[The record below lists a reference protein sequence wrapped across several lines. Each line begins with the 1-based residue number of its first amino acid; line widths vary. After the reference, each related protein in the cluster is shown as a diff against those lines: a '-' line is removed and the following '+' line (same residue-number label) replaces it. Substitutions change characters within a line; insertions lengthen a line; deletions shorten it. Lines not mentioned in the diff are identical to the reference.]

1 MQPPP
6 WVENTQLGALRADDL
21 THPDYVFRYGR
32 YFFRT
37 LGTHLAAGGMGTVSE
52 MERRLDNTGD
62 VEAVVGKT
70 FQVQYLNQLRSDEVT
85 RRDHAINLNAVGRIA
100 QMSHPGLLPI
110 YCVAPIA
117 DNYLFI
123 TPRMG
128 VTLLEAISK
137 HKLTARQRTQL
148 LMQALDAL
156 GHLHE
161 HRILHRD
168 FTLRNI
174 LLDDRAA
181 VAYLFDFDL
190 ALSLDDIHGGTY
202 ASHYRGRVFGSPG
215 YSVPPETVDPGLA
228 ELPVTPAMDVFA
240 VGRALHALFTDELPY
255 GKADDM
261 WGLLMR
267 IAEGVVTDGKSRVHY
282 PDTVPRPLRPIIE
295 RCLERDPNQRYARVA
310 SIIADLRA
318 VLPDLDDRAA
328 DSRFFFSATMGAP
341 QVDRPARL
349 QQVFNRRRDET
360 ISKAEIE
367 LADASLFT
375 WGYELQKS
383 LGRVKGHPIY
393 VATPRPDLLSAGKF
407 PDANTFP
414 KLVTVID
421 LHQLADPRGLVD
433 AWQQVY
439 LPTLKKVRR
448 GMMTTLHKVILDT
461 NTGSLLL
468 FSEFIDDPKF
478 GAQLA
483 EVDLHVDGALSLG
496 FLITRQVALLHEN
509 GMAHNN
515 VHPGALLFKAA
526 TETHMAQP
534 AMIGLVE
541 PSLSFEA
548 MINDT
553 RAIAAMVL
561 SWLRPARILQLNA
574 RTRPHF
580 DALRGRLTQIAT
592 DRAEEPR
599 IDELLAAI
607 SDGLAMV
614 DFNFS
619 VLRDSGG
626 DLEEY
631 AQLVLSH
638 RAYHALWPDRG

>member
-1 MQPPP
+1 MEPPP

-52 MERRLDNTGD
+52 MERRLDNQGP

-85 RRDHAINLNAVGRIA
+85 RRDHAINLSAVGRIA
-100 QMSHPGLLPI
+100 ALSHPGLLPL

-156 GHLHE
+156 GHLHDN
-161 HRILHRD
+161 RLLHRD

-228 ELPVTPAMDVFA
+228 ELPVSTAMDVFA
-240 VGRALHALFTDELPY
+240 VGGALHALFTDELPY

-267 IAEGVVTDGKSRVHY
+267 IGEGVVIDGKSRVHY

-318 VLPDLDDRAA
+318 MLPDLDDRAA

-349 QQVFNRRRDET
+349 QQVFTRRRDESV
-360 ISKAEIE
+360 SKPEIE
-367 LADASLFT
+367 LADASLYT

-393 VATPRPDLLSAGKF
+393 VATPRQDLLSAGKF

-483 EVDLHVDGALSLG
+483 EVDLHVDGALALG

-515 VHPGALLFKAA
+515 VHPGSLLFKAA

-548 MINDT
+548 MIADT

-631 AQLVLSH
+631 AQLILSH
-638 RAYHALWPDRG
+638 RAYHVLWPDRG

>member
-1 MQPPP
+1 MIPPP

-21 THPDYVFRYGR
+21 NQADLVFRYGR
-32 YFFRT
+32 YFYRT
-37 LGTHLAAGGMGTVSE
+37 TGIHLAAGGMGTVSE
-52 MERRLDNTGD
+52 MERRLDNVGPI
-62 VEAVVGKT
+62 EAVVGKT

-85 RRDHAINLNAVGRIA
+85 RRDHATNLSAVSRIA
-100 QMSHPGLLPI
+100 GLSHPGLLPI
-110 YCVAPIA
+110 YCVSPIA

-128 VTLLEAISK
+128 VTLLEAISR
-137 HKLTARQRTQL
+137 HKLTPRQRTTL

-161 HRILHRD
+161 VRLLHRD

-190 ALSLDDIHGGTY
+190 ALSLDDVTGGTY

-228 ELPVTPAMDVFA
+228 ELPVTPALDIFA
-240 VGRALHALFTDELPY
+240 VGGALHGLFTDELPY

-267 IAEGVVTDGKSRVHY
+267 IGEGLVIDGKSRVHY
-282 PDTVPRPLRPIIE
+282 PDSVPRPLRPIIE
-295 RCLERDPNQRYARVA
+295 RCLERDPGQRYLRVA

-318 VLPDLDDRAA
+318 ILPDLDDRNA
-328 DSRFFFSATMGAP
+328 DARFFASSTVGAP
-341 QVDRPARL
+341 QLDGPARV
-349 QQVFNRRRDET
+349 QGVFNRRRDESVT
-360 ISKAEIE
+360 KPEIE
-367 LADASLFT
+367 LGDAALHT

-393 VATPRPDLLSAGKF
+393 VATPRPDLLAAGKF

-421 LHQLADPRGLVD
+421 LHQLPDPRGLVD

-483 EVDLHVDGALSLG
+483 EVDLHVDGALALA

-541 PSLSFEA
+541 PSLAFEA
-548 MINDT
+548 MIADT

-580 DALRGRLTQIAT
+580 DALRSRLTMIAT
-592 DRAEEPR
+592 DRNAAPR
-599 IDELLAAI
+599 IDELLAVI
-607 SDGLAMV
+607 SDGFALV

-638 RAYHALWPDRG
+638 RAYHVLWPESH

>member
-6 WVENTQLGALRADDL
+6 WVENIELGALRADDL
-21 THPDYVFRYGR
+21 TRADLVFRYGR

-37 LGTHLAAGGMGTVSE
+37 LGIHLAAGGMGSVSE
-52 MERRLDNTGD
+52 MERRLDNEGPI
-62 VEAVVGKT
+62 EAVVGKT
-70 FQVQYLNQLRSDEVT
+70 FQTQYLNQIRSDEVT
-85 RRDHAINLNAVGRIA
+85 RRDHHINLNAVSRIA
-100 QMSHPGLLPI
+100 SLSHPGLLPI
-110 YCVAPIA
+110 YCAAPIS
-117 DNYLFI
+117 DNYLFV

-128 VTLLEAISK
+128 STLLEAITR
-137 HKLTARQRTQL
+137 HALTARQRTTL

-156 GHLHE
+156 GHMHDVRL
-161 HRILHRD
+161 LHRD
-168 FTLRNI
+168 FTLRNVLI
-174 LLDDRAA
+174 DERAA

-190 ALSLDDIHGGTY
+190 ALSLDDIPGSTY
-202 ASHYRGRVFGSPG
+202 ATHYRGRVFGSPG

-228 ELPVTPAMDVFA
+228 ELPVAAALDIFA
-240 VGRALHALFTDELPY
+240 VGGALHALFTDELPY
-255 GKADDM
+255 GKVDDM

-267 IAEGVVTDGKSRVHY
+267 IGDGIVNDGKSRVHY

-295 RCLERDPNQRYARVA
+295 RCLERDPGQRYTRVQ
-310 SIIADLRA
+310 SVIADLRA
-318 VLPDLDDRAA
+318 ILPDLDDRSA
-328 DSRFFFSATMGAP
+328 DARFFFSATMGAP
-341 QVDRPARL
+341 QIDRPQRL
-349 QQVFNRRRDET
+349 QAVYSRRRDDT

-367 LADASLFT
+367 LADASLHT

-383 LGRVKGHPIY
+383 LGRVKTHPIY

-421 LHQLADPRGLVD
+421 LHQMPDPRGLVD
-433 AWQQVY
+433 AWQQVF

-483 EVDLHVDGALSLG
+483 DVDLHVDGAMALG

-541 PSLSFEA
+541 PSLSIEA
-548 MINDT
+548 MISDT
-553 RAIAAMVL
+553 RAIASMIL

-574 RTRPHF
+574 RTRPQF
-580 DALRGRLTQIAT
+580 DQLRGRLSLIAT
-592 DRAEEPR
+592 DRNDQPR
-599 IDELLAAI
+599 IDELLAAV
-607 SDGLAMV
+607 SDGLALV
-614 DFNFS
+614 DFNFA
-619 VLRDSGG
+619 VLRDAGG

-638 RAYHALWPDRG
+638 RAYHILWPGQH

>member
-21 THPDYVFRYGR
+21 TLPDYVFRYGR

-52 MERRLDNTGD
+52 MERRLDNAGP
-62 VEAVVGKT
+62 VEQVCGKT
-70 FQVQYLNQLRSDEVT
+70 FQVSYLNQLRSDEVT
-85 RRDHAINLNAVGRIA
+85 RRDHAINLTAVSRIA
-100 QMSHPGLLPI
+100 GLSHPGLLPM
-110 YCVAPIA
+110 YCVTPIA

-128 VTLLEAISK
+128 VTLLEAISR

-156 GHLHE
+156 GHLHDV
-161 HRILHRD
+161 RLLHRD

-190 ALSLDDIHGGTY
+190 ALSLDDVAGGTY
-202 ASHYRGRVFGSPG
+202 ATHYRGRVFGSPG

-228 ELPVTPAMDVFA
+228 ELPVTPAMDIFA
-240 VGRALHALFTDELPY
+240 VGGALHALFTDELPY

-267 IAEGVVTDGKSRVHY
+267 IGEGVVVDGKSRVHY

-295 RCLERDPNQRYARVA
+295 RCLERDPAQRYQRVQ

-318 VLPDLDDRAA
+318 VLPDLDDRTA

-349 QQVFNRRRDET
+349 QGVFNRRRDESVT
-360 ISKAEIE
+360 KAEIE
-367 LADASLFT
+367 LADAALYT

-383 LGRVKGHPIY
+383 LGRVKGHPIF
-393 VATPRPDLLSAGKF
+393 VATPRPDLLSAGSF

-421 LHQLADPRGLVD
+421 LHQLPDPRGLVD

-483 EVDLHVDGALSLG
+483 EVDLHIDGALALA

-526 TETHMAQP
+526 RETHMAQA

-548 MINDT
+548 MVADT
-553 RAIAAMVL
+553 RAIASMLL

-580 DALRGRLTQIAT
+580 DALRGRLTQVAT
-592 DRAEEPR
+592 DRNEEPR
-599 IDELLAAI
+599 IDELLATI
-607 SDGLAMV
+607 SDGLALV

-619 VLRDSGG
+619 VLRDAGG

-631 AQLVLSH
+631 AQLLLSH
-638 RAYHALWPDRG
+638 RAYHSLWPEAR

>member
-37 LGTHLAAGGMGTVSE
+37 LGVHLAAGGMGTVSE
-52 MERRLDNTGD
+52 MERRLDGTGP
-62 VEAVVGKT
+62 VELVVGKT
-70 FQVQYLNQLRSDEVT
+70 FQTQYLNQLRSDEVT
-85 RRDHAINLNAVGRIA
+85 RRDHAINQNAVARIA
-100 QMSHPGLLPI
+100 ALSHPGLLPI
-110 YCVAPIA
+110 YCVSPIA
-117 DNYLFI
+117 DNYLNI

-128 VTLLEAISK
+128 VTLLEAISR

-161 HRILHRD
+161 VRLLHRD
-168 FTLRNI
+168 FTLRNV
-174 LLDDRAA
+174 LLDERAA

-190 ALSLDDIHGGTY
+190 ALSLDDIAGGTY
-202 ASHYRGRVFGSPG
+202 ATHYRGRVFGSPG

-228 ELPVTPAMDVFA
+228 ELPVSPTMDIFA
-240 VGRALHALFTDELPY
+240 VGGALHALFTDELPY

-267 IAEGVVTDGKSRVHY
+267 IGEGIVVDGKSRVHY

-295 RCLERDPNQRYARVA
+295 RCLERDPSQRYQRVA

-349 QQVFNRRRDET
+349 QQVYNRRRDET
-360 ISKAEIE
+360 ITTAEIE
-367 LADASLFT
+367 LADASLHT

-383 LGRVKGHPIY
+383 LGRVKGHPIF

-421 LHQLADPRGLVD
+421 LHQLPDPRGLVD

-483 EVDLHVDGALSLG
+483 EVDLHVDGALSLA

-541 PSLSFEA
+541 PSLSFES
-548 MINDT
+548 MIADT
-553 RAIAAMVL
+553 RAIASMAL
-561 SWLRPARILQLNA
+561 SWLRPARILALNA

-580 DALRGRLTQIAT
+580 DALRGRLTTIAT
-592 DRAEEPR
+592 DRNDQPR
-599 IDELLAAI
+599 IDELLATI

-638 RAYHALWPDRG
+638 RAYHVLWPELH